1 MSRTPSVGERAP
13 DFTLPEAYGGS
24 LSLSEVLGRGAAVLI
39 FYNGD
44 FGVICNVEMKQFQ
57 RMYEEFRRA
66 GAELIG
72 ICTNSQFVHS
82 AWKERLDL
90 QFPLLSDFDGK
101 VSDDY
106 GVLMGGEGYLN
117 GRSRRSVFI
126 VDRDGV
132 VRYAWISYD
141 TSQAEEPDYDEVL
154 VFCQEMGVRG
164 KAPTDRTPDSSTL

>member
-1 MSRTPSVGERAP
+1 MARAPSVGERAP
-13 DFTLPEAYGGS
+13 EFELPEAYGGS
-24 LSLSEVLGRGAAVLI
+24 LSLSEALSRSIAVLI

-44 FGVICNVEMKQFQ
+44 FGIICNVEMKQFQ
-57 RMYEEFRRA
+57 RMYDEFRDA

-126 VDRDGV
+126 VDREGMV
-132 VRYAWISYD
+132 QYVWISYD
-141 TSQAEEPDYDEVL
+141 ASQAQEPDYDEVL
-154 VFCQEMGVRG
+154 ILCRKIGIIG
-164 KAPTDRTPDSSTL
+164 TAPADRTPDSSTP